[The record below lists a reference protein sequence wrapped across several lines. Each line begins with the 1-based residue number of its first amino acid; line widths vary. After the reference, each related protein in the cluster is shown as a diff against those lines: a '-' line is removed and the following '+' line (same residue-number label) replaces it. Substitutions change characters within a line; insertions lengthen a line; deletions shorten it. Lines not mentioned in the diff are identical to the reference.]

1 MSYWWP
7 VEVDDCAY
15 DFEMIKQLIS
25 KIHKGRHILLCCG
38 GESQLASVQ
47 AVKLLMV
54 LYGCGWEQASTTL
67 LHLQP
72 TASISISQV
81 KQFQDQLYSLKVN
94 GDSQMMALNSK
105 RRNDALSCFI
115 SG

>member
-7 VEVDDCAY
+7 LEDADCAY
-15 DFEMIKQLIS
+15 DFDVIKALIL
-25 KIHKGRHILLCCG
+25 KIYEGRHILLCSG
-38 GESQLASVQ
+38 GGSQDPSVR

-54 LYGCGWEQASTTL
+54 LYGCGWEQAATKW
-67 LHLQP
+67 LHLQQ

-94 GDSQMMALNSK
+94 GDSELTALNST
-105 RRNDALSCFI
+105 RRTDALSCFI